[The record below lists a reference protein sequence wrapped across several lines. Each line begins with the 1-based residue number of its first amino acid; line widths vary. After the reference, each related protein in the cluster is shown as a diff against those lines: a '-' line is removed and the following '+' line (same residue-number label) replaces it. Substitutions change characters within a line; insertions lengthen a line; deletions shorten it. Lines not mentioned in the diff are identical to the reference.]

1 MGLPYAGKSTTLKVL
16 SIILSKIKEST
27 DSPYFQDCD
36 IEILNPK
43 AITMAQLY
51 GAFDPMSLEW
61 ADGVAS
67 TMFRNFVVDESPN
80 RKWVGGSVGSS
91 VNIRTD
97 N

>member
-1 MGLPYAGKSTTLKVL
+1 MGLPFAGKSITLKVL
-16 SIILSKIKEST
+16 SIILAKIKS
-27 DSPYFQDCD
+27 SANSQYYQDCD

-80 RKWVGGSVGSS
+80 RKWVIACMAYG
-91 VNIRTD
+91 
-97 N
+97 